1 MPQFSDVSS
10 IYGAPM
16 GRHEYGIPDNCEP
29 NSITVF
35 KVNLDSG
42 GYDDGGAYWG
52 TPDNLYCAQDDD
64 DRYIHFVR
72 AGSPSEAI
80 AKLGI
85 DPEYLAEHD
94 YAAEAQRVMAIAF
107 LEDALYSYIQDV
119 TPEYFPHYP
128 KESLDEFKDGLLR
141 YDMACFFEVIPL
153 EQHTPWEYTQKAIDR
168 INQRW
173 QGKYSVA
180 KLYEEWGA
188 KAIRRLANSYVGG
201 GLCPTDDSDVY
212 DQFKELGIDCHRFY
226 GELPDVWDVVVAI
239 VQGWMTDHDVSLELA
254 D

>member
-1 MPQFSDVSS
+1 MAQFSDVSS

-16 GRHEYGIPDNCEP
+16 GRYEYGVAENCEP
-29 NSITVF
+29 NSIAVF

-42 GYDDGGAYWG
+42 GYDDGGAYFG

-64 DRYIHFVR
+64 GRYIHFVR

-80 AKLGI
+80 AKLQI

-107 LEDALYSYIQDV
+107 LEDALYSEIQNV
-119 TPEYFPHYP
+119 TPEDFPGYP
-128 KESLDEFKDGLLR
+128 PEAIAKFNIGSVPLDPLAYLDTDQLEHH
-141 YDMACFFEVIPL
+141 IPWAYT
-153 EQHTPWEYTQKAIDR
+153 EQAITR
-168 INQRW
+168 ISQRW

-188 KAIRRLANSYVGG
+188 TAVRRLANSYVGG

-212 DQFKELGIDCHRFY
+212 DQFKELGIDCHGFY
-226 GELPDVWDVVVAI
+226 GESPDVWDVVVAI
-239 VQGWMTDHDVSLELA
+239 VQGWMEEYGVSLELT